1 MKEEKDNIQKIV
13 DSVNKTEAKKE
24 RNPMNFVVGALLLI
38 IGIFFL
44 SRKVVVTTGFAA
56 FSFFGY
62 NLTSGLLVFPLIFG
76 LIWIFYNPKAIGA
89 KILTA
94 IGAIFIV
101 TGIIMNTSIHMLRMT
116 LFDYIVIIATIAAG
130 IGMLLRYY
138 FKRSE

>member
-13 DSVNKTEAKKE
+13 DSVKTDSKRVK
-24 RNPMNFVVGALLLI
+24 NPMDFVIGALLLI
-38 IGIFFL
+38 VGIFFL

-62 NLTSGLLVFPLIFG
+62 NLNSGLLVFPLIFG
-76 LIWIFYNPKAIGA
+76 LIWIFYNPKSIGA

-94 IGAIFIV
+94 VGAIFIV
-101 TGIIMNTSIHMLRMT
+101 AGIIMNTSIHLLRMT
-116 LFDYIVIIATIAAG
+116 LFDYIVIIGTIAAG
-130 IGMLLRYY
+130 IGILLRYY

>member
-13 DSVNKTEAKKE
+13 DSVNKTETKKE
-24 RNPMNFVVGALLLI
+24 KNPIDFVVGALLLVL
-38 IGIFFL
+38 GIFFL
-44 SRKVVVTTGFAA
+44 SRKVVVTTGFAS

-76 LIWIFYNPKAIGA
+76 LIWVFYNPKSIGA
-89 KILTA
+89 KVLTA

-101 TGIIMNTSIHMLRMT
+101 AGIIMNTSIHMLRMT

-138 FKRSE
+138 FKRS

>member
-13 DSVNKTEAKKE
+13 DSVKTDSKRVK
-24 RNPMNFVVGALLLI
+24 NPMDFVIGALLLI
-38 IGIFFL
+38 VGIFFL

-76 LIWIFYNPKAIGA
+76 LIWIFYNPKSIGA

-94 IGAIFIV
+94 VGAIFIV
-101 TGIIMNTSIHMLRMT
+101 AGIIMNTSIHLLRMT
-116 LFDYIVIIATIAAG
+116 LFDYIVIIGTIAAG
-130 IGMLLRYY
+130 IGILLRYY